1 MASSGWKYVLKQIGL
16 IVLVILL
23 ALLFLAVG
31 LMLGYSVFGDVEHAY
46 SILSLDKWQ
55 NIIGKFLGK

>member
-31 LMLGYSVFGDVEHAY
+31 LMLGYSVFGDGEHAY

-55 NIIGKFLGK
+55 NIFGKFLGK

>member
-31 LMLGYSVFGDVEHAY
+31 LMLGYSVFGDGEHAY
-46 SILSLDKWQ
+46 FILSLDKWQ

>member
-31 LMLGYSVFGDVEHAY
+31 LMLGYSVFGDAEHAY

>member
-31 LMLGYSVFGDVEHAY
+31 LMLG
-46 SILSLDKWQ
+46 
-55 NIIGKFLGK
+55 

>member
-31 LMLGYSVFGDVEHAY
+31 LMLGYSVFDDGEHAY

>member
-31 LMLGYSVFGDVEHAY
+31 LMLGYSVFGDGEQAY

>member
-16 IVLVILL
+16 IVLV
-23 ALLFLAVG
+23 LLFLAVG
-31 LMLGYSVFGDVEHAY
+31 LMLGYSVFGDGEHAY

>member
-31 LMLGYSVFGDVEHAY
+31 LMLGYSVFGDREHAY

>member
-16 IVLVILL
+16 ILLVILL
-23 ALLFLAVG
+23 AVLFLAVG
-31 LMLGYSVFGDVEHAY
+31 LMLGYSVFGDGEYAY

>member
-31 LMLGYSVFGDVEHAY
+31 LCWVIVFLVTESMLTLFYRWINGK
-46 SILSLDKWQ
+46 ILLE
-55 NIIGKFLGK
+55 NF

>member
-31 LMLGYSVFGDVEHAY
+31 LMLGYSVFGDGEHVY